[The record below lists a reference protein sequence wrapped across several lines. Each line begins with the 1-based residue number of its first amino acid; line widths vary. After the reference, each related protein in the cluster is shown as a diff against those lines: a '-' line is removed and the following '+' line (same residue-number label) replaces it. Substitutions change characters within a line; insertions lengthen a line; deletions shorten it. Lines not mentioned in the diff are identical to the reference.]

1 MTAPQKIR
9 ILLAD
14 DHPLIRDG
22 LASIVSRQS
31 NMEIVAEVSN
41 GDDAIKMYQVFAP
54 DVSIIDLRMGAKSGI
69 DVIKELRAM
78 DNLCRIL
85 VLTTFDTEEE
95 IVRSFEAGAMGFL
108 VKDAARTELIQAI
121 STIANGQRFV
131 PAKIAE
137 RLADRLTR
145 KPLTE
150 RELDVLK
157 LVSVGLRNKEIAS
170 RLHVS
175 EFTIKVHVQNILG
188 KLEVHD
194 RTHAVTEALRQ
205 GLILL
210 Q

>member
-22 LASIVSRQS
+22 LASIVGRQS
-31 NMEIVAEVSN
+31 DMEIVAEASN
-41 GDDAIKMYQVFAP
+41 GDEAIQLYQKLVP

-69 DVIKELRAM
+69 DVIKELRTLDAH
-78 DNLCRIL
+78 CRIL

-121 STIANGQRFV
+121 NTIANGQRFV